1 MGTAVM
7 ASPRAEGC
15 SPESGGNLSADNNL
29 FCLCSRLPVMMEVL
43 PSHCVPIAR
52 KEILYM
58 GTFSLAYWLSELIF
72 IDHKKRE
79 EYITTLIEVAHSLH
93 KENVSGEDS
102 GEEPLE
108 P

>member
-1 MGTAVM
+1 MGTAGM
-7 ASPRAEGC
+7 ASRRAEGC
-15 SPESGGNLSADNNL
+15 RPESGGNLSADNL
-29 FCLCSRLPVMMEVL
+29 FCLCSPLPVMMEVL
-43 PSHCVPIAR
+43 PSRCVPIAR

-58 GTFSLAYWLSELIF
+58 GTFSLACWLSGLIF

-79 EYITTLIEVAHSLH
+79 ESITTLIEVAHSLH